1 MMRFNTLVKER
12 VVLLNKLTKASLT
25 EYRSLRAEMD
35 YNNVLMKVF
44 LIRLHHITERE
55 AEKYMENKDMG
66 TIFPDTGAG
75 WNN

>member
-1 MMRFNTLVKER
+1 MMRYDTLVKER
-12 VVLLNKLTKASLT
+12 VVLLNKLNRASLT
-25 EYRSLRAEMD
+25 EYRGFRAEMD
-35 YNNVLMKVF
+35 YNNVLMRAA
-44 LIRLHHITERE
+44 LMRTHHITEKE